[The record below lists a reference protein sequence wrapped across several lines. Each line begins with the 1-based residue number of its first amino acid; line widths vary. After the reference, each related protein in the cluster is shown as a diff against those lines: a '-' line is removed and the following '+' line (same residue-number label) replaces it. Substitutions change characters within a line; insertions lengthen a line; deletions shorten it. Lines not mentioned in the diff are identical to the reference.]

1 MHLSTIKNKQTK
13 IHDRIRLIKASY
25 SMLWLVSIAC
35 ILFFLTAS
43 YLICFLS
50 CYTVPV
56 CTFVSIDAHIV
67 GCIPHMKVKIVSF
80 GDHVTLL
87 NNIQSKSIFLQIFNF
102 IIRIKYV
109 TYMCICIC
117 THICICV
124 YVYVCIHI
132 HIYVS
137 LSIYLLIDNWADSSS
152 FL

>member
-1 MHLSTIKNKQTK
+1 MHLSTIKNKQK
-13 IHDRIRLIKASY
+13 EIHDRIRLIKASY

-35 ILFFLTAS
+35 ILSFLTAS

-67 GCIPHMKVKIVSF
+67 GYIPHMRVKIVSF

-87 NNIQSKSIFLQIFNF
+87 NNIQSKSIHFLTNF
-102 IIRIKYV
+102 QLYYLVKYV

-117 THICICV
+117 M
-124 YVYVCIHI
+124 CIHI